1 MLSMRACSQRTNW
14 PSTDRPSFS
23 AASQVATPAHVT
35 NKRGRLVANQFSSRS
50 VNQSLLTY
58 DVALSSDLSDVLNLF
73 QQRRKTCL
81 CRRSNNKTA
90 WAINTTAGCSWQLA
104 LGVRR
109 PEGQTVK

>member
-1 MLSMRACSQRTNW
+1 MLSMRLCSQRTNW

-23 AASQVATPAHVT
+23 AASQVATPTHVT

-58 DVALSSDLSDVLNLF
+58 DVALSSDLSDVQNLF

-81 CRRSNNKTA
+81 CLFVGTA
-90 WAINTTAGCSWQLA
+90 WAINTTAGCSRQLA